1 MKLRKGL
8 FLKDNR
14 NIYIAGDQSLSR
26 YKMIKT
32 LKSPENLL
40 GQFVLDKLNQINEY
54 YFVIY
59 SNDNPVIYA
68 EKENILIEISRE
80 DMYTR
85 DYDKIYIPVN
95 SGQLPYSI
103 TVSFIPYYQHVE
115 NFNDLFCTDEL
126 SLADSLLIW
135 NESFPYGKKE
145 SAIFLDEALSSSFTK
160 EQIVINIIKSNSH
173 FSITDIDDE
182 DSAIL
187 MTQSFFSEKAAIFTS
202 SKEDDEL
209 MKFLSPSLLKS
220 AKKYSQLILKNKNKD
235 LNNIKTS
242 IEMFFMDDLNLI
254 HKDIDWMSNLE
265 FLFRY
270 RKSSSKHP
278 YKNWLRDIK
287 DLVDKTFIETVTP
300 KIYIEYELK
309 NIMYEDHLSNEVKSI
324 IEELYN
330 KYIKVLRK
338 QVDFKEAINDF
349 DEFEYY
355 TVLSKN
361 KSKFKTLLQ
370 EMVIEEANKRI
381 EKYLL
386 DLVDGYL
393 MKIGEL
399 K

>member
-85 DYDKIYIPVN
+85 EYDKIYIPVN
-95 SGQLPYSI
+95 SSQLPYSI

-145 SAIFLDEALSSSFTK
+145 SAIFLDKALSSSFTK
-160 EQIVINIIKSNSH
+160 DQIVINIIKSNSH

-182 DSAIL
+182 DNAIL
-187 MTQSFFSEKAAIFTS
+187 MTQSFFSEKSAIFTS

-338 QVDFKEAINDF
+338 QVEFKEAINDF